1 MHRAATSLFD
11 VSNHSKGPSQRRTQL
26 LRHPMPP
33 VVCVLSHAQPHS
45 HWTRSSHSVT
55 LTRAVPYLLPS
66 AYPQALS
73 KHAEERPTARQL
85 LSHPWVRAHLNWEPP
100 SDFIDPIPAIDYRYY
115 QEAGDDD
122 SDVDQDS
129 TMVSAR
135 RHRQSFWKSLPELS
149 GVNARAT
156 GSYLTARA

>member
-1 MHRAATSLFD
+1 MHRAALSLFD
-11 VSNHSKGPSQRRTQL
+11 VSNHSKGPSQRMTQL
-26 LRHPMPP
+26 LWHPLPP
-33 VVCVLSHAQPHS
+33 AVCVLSHTQPTCTG
-45 HWTRSSHSVT
+45 TRSSHSVT

-129 TMVSAR
+129 TMVSAQ
-135 RHRQSFWKSLPELS
+135 RHRRSFWKSLPELS